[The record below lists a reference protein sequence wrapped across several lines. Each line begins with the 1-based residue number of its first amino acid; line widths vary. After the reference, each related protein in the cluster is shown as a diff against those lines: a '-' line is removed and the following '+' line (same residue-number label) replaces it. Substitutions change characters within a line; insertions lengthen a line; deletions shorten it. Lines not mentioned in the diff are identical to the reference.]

1 MAGHSLPVTAPV
13 TMRFR
18 IPHTLVLLFL
28 IMIAALVATWLLPQG
43 SFSLEADEAG
53 RMMVVPGTYAVH
65 AERVWLSP
73 AALFTSVPRA
83 LADAQAIIFF
93 LLIVG
98 GAIAVLR
105 ATGLIDAL
113 LGWLLRTLGG
123 HPALLILL
131 GTAAFAAGS
140 GTLGVSTEYIP
151 FAAVLVA
158 LCLAMRLD
166 AMTAMGIMIGGYV
179 VGYGVAWT
187 NPYTVL
193 VAQDIAE
200 LPPTSGIGFRL
211 ALFLPFVLIAAHHV
225 WRYARR
231 VAADPGASLMVGVDS
246 AAPATATD
254 HPPFDRRHAA
264 IGGVV
269 IAAVVL
275 MVYGIAQ
282 RGWYLTELGALWLVV
297 ALAAGLIGRLGV
309 DETARRFAAGA
320 AELAVV
326 ALLVGFARSIALI
339 LEDGQVLHT
348 IVHAASMP
356 LSRLGPELSAVG
368 MLLMQTLINF
378 FIPSGS
384 GQAFATMPIM
394 TPLADLAGVERQ
406 VAVLAFQ
413 FGDGFA
419 NLILPT
425 NIVLMAILGMAGV
438 PFDRW
443 FRFAWPLMLKLM
455 AAASIA
461 LIIAVWIGYA

>member
-1 MAGHSLPVTAPV
+1 MRGRSSARTLLAVTS
-13 TMRFR
+13 RFR

-43 SFSLEADEAG
+43 SFQTAPDETG
-53 RMMVVPGTYAVH
+53 RMMVVPGSYAVH
-65 AERVWLSP
+65 DERVWLSP
-73 AALFTSVPRA
+73 AALFTAVPRA
-83 LADAQAIIFF
+83 LADSQAIIFF

-113 LGWLLRTLGG
+113 LGWLLRTIGSKPG
-123 HPALLILL
+123 VLILL

-151 FAAVLVA
+151 FAAVLVG
-158 LCLAMRLD
+158 LCVAMRLD
-166 AMTAMGIMIGGYV
+166 AMTAMGIMIGGYA

-193 VAQDIAE
+193 VAQEIAE
-200 LPPTSGIGFRL
+200 LPPTSGIGYRL
-211 ALFLPFVLIAAHHV
+211 ALFAPFVLISAHHV

-231 VAADPGASLMVGVDS
+231 VAADPGKSLMVGVDTP
-246 AAPATATD
+246 APEATAQT
-254 HPPFDRRHAA
+254 PFERRHALIA
-264 IGGVV
+264 LIVL
-269 IAAVVL
+269 AAVAA
-275 MVYGIAQ
+275 MVYGISQ
-282 RGWYLTELGALWLVV
+282 HGWYLTELGALWLVV
-297 ALAAGLIGRLGV
+297 ALAAGLLGRLGV
-309 DETARRFAAGA
+309 DETAKRFASGA

-326 ALLVGFARSIALI
+326 ALLVGFARSIALL

-348 IVHAASMP
+348 LVHAASMP

-368 MLLMQTLINF
+368 MLVMQTFINF

-394 TPLADLAGVERQ
+394 TPLADVAGIERQ

-438 PFDRW
+438 PYDRW
-443 FRFAWPLMLKLM
+443 FRFAWPLMVKLM
-455 AAASIA
+455 LASA
-461 LIIAVWIGYA
+461 LALVIAVWIGYA